1 MKGSLLVYSL
11 VAGDSSIGTKNTA
24 NLYVGVPMADKIG
37 LKDKRLSVTILWTLA
52 EPYIIQGLEHERIK
66 RYIVQWRFIFCL
78 QNFEEHR
85 ILDFPYG

>member
-1 MKGSLLVYSL
+1 ML
-11 VAGDSSIGTKNTA
+11 VARDSSIGTKNIA
-24 NLYVGVPMADKIG
+24 ILYVGVPMADEIG

-66 RYIVQWRFIFCL
+66 RYIVQWTFIFCL

-85 ILDFPYG
+85 LLDFPYG

>member
-1 MKGSLLVYSL
+1 MYSL
-11 VAGDSSIGTKNTA
+11 VARDSRIGTKNIA
-24 NLYVGVPMADKIG
+24 ILYVGVPMADKIG

-66 RYIVQWRFIFCL
+66 RYVVQWRFIFCL

>member
-1 MKGSLLVYSL
+1 MYSL
-11 VAGDSSIGTKNTA
+11 VARDSRIGTKNIA
-24 NLYVGVPMADKIG
+24 ILYVGVPVADKIG

>member
-1 MKGSLLVYSL
+1 MYSL
-11 VAGDSSIGTKNTA
+11 VARDSRIGTTNIA
-24 NLYVGVPMADKIG
+24 ILYVGVPMADKIG